1 MADKA
6 EQDATEQRLQRL
18 EDAVSIVGLIKG
30 LEASVA
36 DKAEQDA
43 TEQRLQRLR
52 LEDAVSVVGVI
63 EGCHR
68 AASAEAEA
76 GRCSECRGCNERM
89 PQSNARRG
97 WKMQRVSW
105 V

>member
-1 MADKA
+1 VADKA

-43 TEQRLQRLR
+43 TEQRLQRL
-52 LEDAVSVVGVI
+52 EDAVSVVGLI
-63 EGCHR
+63 KGCHR
-68 AASAEAEA
+68 ATPAEAEA
-76 GRCSECRGCNERM
+76 GRCSECRGCN
-89 PQSNARRG
+89 
-97 WKMQRVSW
+97 
-105 V
+105 